1 MTSELVVYRWTCPI
15 CSAEKSSM
23 SAEDKPSIVGQA
35 ENALLSHVR
44 TREGSGH
51 GREGTVPEDLADDDA
66 IDYVE
71 VDEDVDIGSGEVPPY
86 A

>member
-1 MTSELVVYRWTCPI
+1 MSSDLVVYRWTCPI

-23 SAEDKPSIVGQA
+23 STEDKPTIVGQA

-51 GREGTVPEDLADDDA
+51 GREGDVPADLEDDDA

-71 VDEDVDIGSGEVPPY
+71 VDADPDIDSTEVPPY